1 MSKNYEHLTPTI
13 GYILK
18 KHNKYINNKIKD
30 YNITFGL
37 HPILIEIY
45 KKENIIQEDLAE
57 KLYLNESTV
66 TRNLEK
72 LEEKGLIIK
81 EQNTINKRKKYL
93 KCTEKGADI
102 AVNLL
107 NLEDEWEEEF
117 YKNLDNTEFETLK
130 KLLNKCIQ
138 QKYI

>member
-1 MSKNYEHLTPTI
+1 MLKNYEHLTPTI

-57 KLYLNESTV
+57 KIYLNESTV

-81 EQNTINKRKKYL
+81 EQNTTNKRKKYL

-102 AVNLL
+102 AEKLL

-138 QKYI
+138 

>member
-1 MSKNYEHLTPTI
+1 MSKNYEHITPTI

-81 EQNTINKRKKYL
+81 EQNTTNKRKKYL

-117 YKNLDNTEFETLK
+117 YKNLDNTEFEILK
-130 KLLNKCIQ
+130 ILLNKCIQ
-138 QKYI
+138 